1 MNNYEK
7 GKRLIADSHFSVKK
21 VKTFR
26 GHDGQGVNADVYH
39 GRKKIAEVDDDG
51 WGGGL
56 SIHYFENGEWTKA
69 GGLQIPQIITDF
81 LKTLPTHTYEEHFS
95 NVGFSID
102 EDKKDEVMEWNIEDF
117 FNELIDSVLERREF
131 KKILRKVC
139 ALKDDEGEKR
149 IVSWK
154 YKSSD
159 LKKIYRTDNG
169 VAPLSEILSKQGEV
183 KILNLLPEEEA
194 FDLLRKYA

>member
-7 GKRLIADSHFSVKK
+7 GKRLIADSNFSVKK

-95 NVGFSID
+95 MFHSID

-131 KKILRKVC
+131 KKLLRKVC
-139 ALKDDEGEKR
+139 GVKDGSVLVYKYKKSELEKELKYEGETMSLR
-149 IVSWK
+149 DCLE
-154 YKSSD
+154 KS
-159 LKKIYRTDNG
+159 G
-169 VAPLSEILSKQGEV
+169 VV
-183 KILNLLPEEEA
+183 CLNSLPEEEA

>member
-7 GKRLIADSHFSVKK
+7 GKRLIADSNFSLKK

-26 GHDGQGVNADVYH
+26 GHDGDGVNADVYH
-39 GRKKIAEVDDDG
+39 DKKKIAEVDDDG

-69 GGLQIPQIITDF
+69 GGLKIPQTITDF
-81 LKTLPTHTYEEHFS
+81 LKTLPTHSYKEHFAD
-95 NVGFSID
+95 VGFSVD
-102 EDKKDEVMEWNIEDF
+102 EDDKDEVMEWNVEDL
-117 FNELIDSVLERREF
+117 FNELIESVLERREF
-131 KKILRKVC
+131 KKLLRKVC
-139 ALKDDEGEKR
+139 ALKESEGEKT

-154 YKSSD
+154 HKSSD
-159 LKKIYRTDNG
+159 LKKIYRTKNG
-169 VAPLSEILSKQGEV
+169 VATLSEILSKEGT

-194 FDLLRKYA
+194 FALLRKHG